1 MMDRMSP
8 SLNSHYS
15 LLLGLKS
22 PWKVA
27 KVNLEMEQH
36 RVVIEVSHG
45 SGKVACPDCGK
56 LSAQRDLAPARSWR
70 HLDTMNFETII
81 QARVPRCNCP
91 ECGVKTTAI
100 PWAGK
105 HSRFTLMFE
114 AFAIEVLQMAKS
126 LDAGRRFLGLS
137 WDSAHAIMERAVDR
151 GLSRRDISGVEHI
164 GIDEKS
170 FLKGHDYLTS
180 LNDLDEGRV
189 LDVVQERTE
198 AACRKL
204 IDNALPGYC
213 RRFKIKAVA
222 VDMWPAFSNAI
233 KALLPKAS
241 IVFDRFHVSSYLG
254 GAVDQVRRAEHKQL
268 LKEGDDVLSG
278 SRYSLLRSEQ
288 TRTEKHESM
297 LEKICGRNLKTSRA
311 WAIKE
316 SFVSFW
322 QARNRAF
329 AEVIFQDWYGWAVR
343 SQLKPVAKVAKML
356 KKHIEGLLTYFEY
369 PITNAVSEGLNSK
382 IQSIKSAARGFRNF
396 ANYRIRILFT
406 CGKLDMTPNL
416 SH

>member
-1 MMDRMSP
+1 MSP

-15 LLLGLKS
+15 LLLGLQT

-27 KVNLEMEQH
+27 KVNLEMEPS

-45 SGKVACPDCGK
+45 SQEVACPDCGK
-56 LSAQRDLAPARSWR
+56 LSPQRDRAPLRSWR
-70 HLDTMNFETII
+70 HLDTMNFETVIN
-81 QARVPRCNCP
+81 ARVPRCNCP
-91 ECGVKTTAI
+91 DCGVKTVAV

-126 LDAGRRFLGLS
+126 LEAGRLLLGLS
-137 WDSAHAIMERAVDR
+137 WDAAQMIMKRAVER
-151 GLSRRDISGVEHI
+151 GLASRDVSEVEEI

-170 FLKGHDYLTS
+170 FLKGHNYLTA
-180 LNDLDEGRV
+180 LNYLDQGRV

-204 IDNALPGYC
+204 IDKALPGD
-213 RRFKIKAVA
+213 RAKFRIKAVA
-222 VDMWPAFSNAI
+222 VDMWPAFGNAI
-233 KALLPKAS
+233 RGLLPNAS
-241 IVFDRFHVSSYLG
+241 IVYDRFHVSGYLG

-268 LKEGDDVLSG
+268 LREGDDILTG
-278 SRYSLLRSEQ
+278 ARYSLLRSEQ
-288 TRTEKHESM
+288 TRTEKHEGM

-316 SFVSFW
+316 TFVSFW

-329 AEVIFQDWYGWAVR
+329 AELIFKEWYDWAIR
-343 SQLKPVAKVAKML
+343 SQLEPIKKVAKML
-356 KKHIEGLLTYFEY
+356 KKHLEGLLTYFEH

-382 IQSIKSAARGFRNF
+382 IQSVKASARGFRNF
-396 ANYRIRILFT
+396 ENYRIRILFT
-406 CGKLDMTPNL
+406 CGKLDLAPVIT
-416 SH
+416 H

>member
-1 MMDRMSP
+1 MSP

-15 LLLGLKS
+15 LLLGLQS

-27 KVNLEMEQH
+27 KVNLEMEPH
-36 RVVIEVSHG
+36 RVVIDVSHG
-45 SGKVACPDCGK
+45 PGKVACPDCGK
-56 LSAQRDLAPARSWR
+56 LSSQRDLAPARSWR

-81 QARVPRCNCP
+81 QARVPRCKCP
-91 ECGVKTTAI
+91 DCGIKTVAI

-114 AFAIEVLQMAKS
+114 AFAIEVLRMAGS
-126 LDAGRRFLGLS
+126 LDAGRLFLGLS
-137 WDSAHAIMERAVDR
+137 WDSAHAIMERAVER
-151 GLSRRDISGVEHI
+151 GLAKRDISEVEHI

-170 FLKGHDYLTS
+170 FLKGHNYLTA

-198 AACRKL
+198 VACREL
-204 IDNALPGYC
+204 IEKALPSEWN
-213 RRFKIKAVA
+213 RFKIDAAA
-222 VDMWPAFSNAI
+222 VDMWPAFGNAI
-233 KALLPKAS
+233 KALLPNAS
-241 IVFDRFHVSSYLG
+241 IVYDRFHVSGYLG

-268 LKEGDDVLSG
+268 LKEGDEILTG
-278 SRYSLLRSEQ
+278 SRYSVLRSEAS
-288 TRTEKHESM
+288 RTEKHESV

-316 SFVSFW
+316 SFVGFW
-322 QARNRAF
+322 EARNRAF
-329 AEVIFQDWYGWAVR
+329 AEEIFKDWYGWASR
-343 SQLKPVAKVAKML
+343 SQLKPVVKVAKML
-356 KKHIEGLLTYFEY
+356 KKHLAGLLTYFQY

-382 IQSIKSAARGFRNF
+382 IQSIKASARGFRNF

-406 CGKLDMTPNL
+406 CGKGRANIFL
-416 SH
+416 